1 MKSNLLLNP
10 ASYEIQPASYEI
22 QPFFSNFTAAIR
34 CSKAMAFD
42 FISFKLT
49 SALDILE
56 LLSIYF

>member
-56 LLSIYF
+56 L